1 MNFTQRV
8 LTGVASVSLAA
19 AGVLGLGA
27 GWGLSNGHG
36 PQGGA
41 SEARSGAATLA
52 SSGLATVSTGSAPAW
67 RTVSAASL
75 LGSAPADVTAR
86 SHHRAVAA

>member
-27 GWGLSNGHG
+27 GWGISNGHG
-36 PQGGA
+36 PQGES
-41 SEARSGAATLA
+41 SEARIGAASL
-52 SSGLATVSTGSAPAW
+52 SSGPSVSTTAGAW
-67 RTVSAASL
+67 RTVSAESL
-75 LGSAPADVTAR
+75 LGGGAADITAR
-86 SHHRAVAA
+86 SHHRAVTA

>member
-41 SEARSGAATLA
+41 SEARSGSVTAGG
-52 SSGLATVSTGSAPAW
+52 SGLASVSTGSSSAW
-67 RTVSAASL
+67 RTVSAEAL

-86 SHHRAVAA
+86 GHHRAVAA